1 MREIEREAK
10 RVSERG
16 AEGEAGSSASAVEAC
31 GDCEV
36 EKGGSSSSTNSGD
49 DLSDEDNLP
58 SDTKEGVA
66 ISRSTQARPKVRSR
80 KSQATLGECLK
91 CKERKLKI
99 RLLHKQNGRLR
110 SQREK
115 WKAAAR
121 RLEVSASF
129 M

>member
-1 MREIEREAK
+1 MREIEREAE

-16 AEGEAGSSASAVEAC
+16 AKGEAGSSASAVEAC

-49 DLSDEDNLP
+49 DLFDKDNLP

-66 ISRSTQARPKVRSR
+66 ISTSTQARPKVRSR
-80 KSQATLGECLK
+80 KSEATLGECLK
-91 CKERKLKI
+91 CAECKLKI
-99 RLLHKQNGRLR
+99 RLLHKQNGILC

-115 WKAAAR
+115 WKAAAQ
-121 RLEVSASF
+121 RLEVSASL

>member
-1 MREIEREAK
+1 MPEIEREAK

-49 DLSDEDNLP
+49 DNLP

-66 ISRSTQARPKVRSR
+66 ISRSTQARPKLRSR
-80 KSQATLGECLK
+80 KSQATLGEFLK
-91 CKERKLKI
+91 CAERTLNI
-99 RLLHKQNGRLR
+99 RLLQSNTEDYAH
-110 SQREK
+110 REK
-115 WKAAAR
+115 NGKQP
-121 RLEVSASF
+121 LGY
-129 M
+129 

>member
-16 AEGEAGSSASAVEAC
+16 AEGEAGSSASAVEAF
-31 GDCEV
+31 GDGEV

-91 CKERKLKI
+91 CGERKLKI